1 MRISHDDKS
10 KWLAITK
17 TNQFYIIKLSELKNN
32 NFDRVH
38 RAKIIFPIAKLATL
52 KATYFPLFHGI
63 IIMHK
68 IIDSFK
74 VFHFAT
80 AFAENFGYC
89 TIGNRPSYSAAKNG
103 PYFVQQQVTL

>member
-1 MRISHDDKS
+1 
-10 KWLAITK
+10 
-17 TNQFYIIKLSELKNN
+17 
-32 NFDRVH
+32 
-38 RAKIIFPIAKLATL
+38 
-52 KATYFPLFHGI
+52 
-63 IIMHK
+63 MHK